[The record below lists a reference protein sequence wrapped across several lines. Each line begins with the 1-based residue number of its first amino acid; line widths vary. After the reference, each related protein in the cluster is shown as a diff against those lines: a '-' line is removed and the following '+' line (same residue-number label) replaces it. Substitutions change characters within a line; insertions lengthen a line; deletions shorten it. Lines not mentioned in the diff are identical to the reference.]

1 MGLRLNRFQFEDRE
15 YSAEV
20 ILQIK
25 KDSGRGYD
33 TADGEE
39 ERETVWHQQQTKT
52 SCRDRICKRKN
63 LITKYTH
70 TLYSMV
76 KVVLSVVE
84 QWPVE
89 VQVNK
94 HVSMVGK
101 SK

>member
-39 ERETVWHQQQTKT
+39 ERESLT
-52 SCRDRICKRKN
+52 SAADKN
-63 LITKYTH
+63 I
-70 TLYSMV
+70 M
-76 KVVLSVVE
+76 
-84 QWPVE
+84 
-89 VQVNK
+89 
-94 HVSMVGK
+94 
-101 SK
+101 